1 MRCDLG
7 PVDNPHEPPCVRC
20 RRESKE
26 CYFSATRRKRRADS
40 GEDIPGEKATQD
52 DYALYNRRRKTSSAQ
67 DLQDASLP
75 RNFQSQASAGSV
87 SQSPTSVGQV
97 YNWNSHE
104 RTQQTGL
111 YAESK
116 TPSRANTPGDQEV
129 TNEAAAALFQSPINQ
144 PADALHLLLEAS
156 GRTGDLHR
164 QSSINQGDK
173 KMDESGRRAPSMSTK
188 HHRSMGLKTSKDLQ
202 HQQDT
207 MNIDP
212 AIAGDMGAA
221 GSEDDS
227 NRLREKLKIWSR
239 LRFVRA
245 GWFTAMEAMSYID

>member
-1 MRCDLG
+1 
-7 PVDNPHEPPCVRC
+7 
-20 RRESKE
+20 
-26 CYFSATRRKRRADS
+26 
-40 GEDIPGEKATQD
+40 
-52 DYALYNRRRKTSSAQ
+52 
-67 DLQDASLP
+67 
-75 RNFQSQASAGSV
+75 
-87 SQSPTSVGQV
+87 
-97 YNWNSHE
+97 
-104 RTQQTGL
+104 
-111 YAESK
+111 
-116 TPSRANTPGDQEV
+116 V

-164 QSSINQGDK
+164 QSSIDQGDQ
-173 KMDESGRRAPSMSTK
+173 KMDQSGRRAPGISAEPYRST
-188 HHRSMGLKTSKDLQ
+188 GLKISKDLQ

-212 AIAGDMGAA
+212 TIAGDMGAA

-245 GWFTAMEAMSYID
+245 GWFSAREAMSYID